1 MGFVVRFNCCRA
13 NRVPGNHTAA
23 IGWWRKSKSIE
34 LRQQGLIKILYMAP
48 LFVHGMQ
55 RRAPS
60 KKRLANI
67 AAANFNLLIFC
78 WKFILAAGFQTA
90 NMTPAAG
97 MNQAQKYPI

>member
-1 MGFVVRFNCCRA
+1 
-13 NRVPGNHTAA
+13 
-23 IGWWRKSKSIE
+23 
-34 LRQQGLIKILYMAP
+34 MAP

-55 RRAPS
+55 RRS
-60 KKRLANI
+60 QFTDI
-67 AAANFNLLIFC
+67 ALANFNLLIFC